1 MLKRVAYIIDELLAS
16 DNVCALFS
24 RGFSLS
30 TLSKDDDDFLLFWT
44 AGIVLEEA
52 SASQSIDVDTR
63 RQLGYQRQLE
73 SCIRIAW

>member
-1 MLKRVAYIIDELLAS
+1 MHERAAYIVDKLLTT

-30 TLSKDDDDFLLFWT
+30 SLSKDDDDFLLFGT
-44 AGIVLEEA
+44 ASVVLEEA
-52 SASQSIDVDTR
+52 SASQSIDVDAR

-73 SCIRIAW
+73 SCI